1 MAVNFIR
8 EVSMCWVTLLFYK
21 WKDPD
26 LPSIPFNVCLI
37 LIFYILKRKKNQF
50 FTLLKNTG
58 ISEKMKICKKQNLF
72 SLEQVNSKAS
82 KSLFLLK
89 NLKKYM
95 GIPLWQWAKYLALSL
110 QQPAAT
116 CSDSGLIPEFGY
128 FHIATDM
135 AQKNKKRKCTHT
147 E

>member
-110 QQPAAT
+110 QQPG
-116 CSDSGLIPEFGY
+116 SLL
-128 FHIATDM
+128 
-135 AQKNKKRKCTHT
+135 
-147 E
+147 